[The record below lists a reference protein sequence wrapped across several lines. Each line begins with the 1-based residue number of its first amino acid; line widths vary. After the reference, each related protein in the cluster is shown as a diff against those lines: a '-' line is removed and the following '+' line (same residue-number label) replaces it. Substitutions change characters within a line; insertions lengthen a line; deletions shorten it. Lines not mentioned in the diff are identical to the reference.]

1 MQGEEDE
8 DGYNDQEEWDEEE
21 EDEED
26 EDNEDIEDEEGIDEA
41 EEFVA
46 DLTADQGFDIFAP
59 PIGQGAFGGIAGQ
72 PGLSGLQPPNQVGLL
87 EASLP
92 H

>member
-1 MQGEEDE
+1 MKM
-8 DGYNDQEEWDEEE
+8 GYNDQEEWDEEE

-46 DLTADQGFDIFAP
+46 DLTADQGFRH
-59 PIGQGAFGGIAGQ
+59 
-72 PGLSGLQPPNQVGLL
+72 LCTSHWTR
-87 EASLP
+87 SLRW
-92 H
+92 HCRTAWD